1 MIVEGHYPMKGLKGI
16 VDGVILGYVKQY
28 LTFLY
33 VRLFSN
39 IGRSLN
45 VEINYLSTL
54 GGLKR
59 LDEIVSYMLTRIP
72 DLLENNDLMKLLS
85 FQDLQVEKEHM
96 VSILSDVKDVI
107 LQKQRDVQVKGQ
119 LSSKIIEENLQQV
132 KDVIV
137 KQLLPYRPFEKSP
150 LVENSE
156 MFYLR
161 GVSGYIYP
169 NEAFQSDSGISYV
182 NMADSV
188 AWASVSNIQHG
199 FASVFYR
206 LDQKRIR
213 VSNEEVFVAIDRLN
227 INDTYTIVSF
237 DVYWDYYI
245 YMKVSG
251 FHKEGDKFF
260 YKGIPIICLYG
271 GPTQIVSQTIFIM
284 KSEFLPSLSYIS
296 PSLQQIQKYRLE
308 SLESDYNLYSSIL
321 QLSSNAH
328 LLDEVKDVSKTQAN
342 ESSLFSVFISAQMS
356 CAKSARIVSI
366 KLMYNMR
373 DNGSRESI
381 ENIKSFETM
390 FQ

>member
-1 MIVEGHYPMKGLKGI
+1 
-16 VDGVILGYVKQY
+16 
-28 LTFLY
+28 
-33 VRLFSN
+33 
-39 IGRSLN
+39 
-45 VEINYLSTL
+45 
-54 GGLKR
+54 
-59 LDEIVSYMLTRIP
+59 
-72 DLLENNDLMKLLS
+72 
-85 FQDLQVEKEHM
+85 
-96 VSILSDVKDVI
+96 
-107 LQKQRDVQVKGQ
+107 
-119 LSSKIIEENLQQV
+119 
-132 KDVIV
+132 
-137 KQLLPYRPFEKSP
+137 
-150 LVENSE
+150 